1 MCIQLSGIRSTRTDR
16 CRCVW
21 MAGETSPYSSI
32 IGVTTYIVVMCCFFM
47 YWFDKQSWVPEMM

>member
-1 MCIQLSGIRSTRTDR
+1 
-16 CRCVW
+16 